1 METNISFIP
10 ISSDSKKNKSD
21 ENIIL
26 KKEFIPRIK
35 PKEIHLVPSKLKLNT
50 KSPKY
55 NKVFSETNNCFVS
68 CPNSEDES
76 YDDGDDTDSSPKIS
90 NNIISSLKSTRKSLQ
105 KMKSGTL
112 PKIQSRNLIKSNCK
126 MLKADMEINSDLSEL
141 DDSFEL
147 KEDDY
152 CIYGDNNLY
161 NSDKKD
167 IKRPRSYSILEVLK
181 NEFNLDDNF

>member
-76 YDDGDDTDSSPKIS
+76 YDDDDDTDSSPKIS
-90 NNIISSLKSTRKSLQ
+90 NNRISSLKSTRKSLQ

-112 PKIQSRNLIKSNCK
+112 TKIQSRNLIKSNCK
-126 MLKADMEINSDLSEL
+126 MLKADMEIYSDLSEL

>member
-1 METNISFIP
+1 
-10 ISSDSKKNKSD
+10 
-21 ENIIL
+21 
-26 KKEFIPRIK
+26 
-35 PKEIHLVPSKLKLNT
+35 
-50 KSPKY
+50 
-55 NKVFSETNNCFVS
+55 
-68 CPNSEDES
+68 
-76 YDDGDDTDSSPKIS
+76 
-90 NNIISSLKSTRKSLQ
+90 
-105 KMKSGTL
+105 MKSGTL

-167 IKRPRSYSILEVLK
+167 IKIPRSYSILELLK